1 MKKAL
6 VLLLVVLVVLTGIP
20 VPAAGMGSMD
30 GGDCPAGM
38 PLTSAAC
45 QAMVPG
51 LAALV
56 AAALLL
62 AVCTA
67 GRRAVGRGRPA
78 PLLRPP
84 QLA

>member
-20 VPAAGMGSMD
+20 VPAAGMGSMG
-30 GGDCPAGM
+30 GGDCPASM
-38 PLTSAAC
+38 PLMAAAC

-51 LAALV
+51 VAALV

-67 GRRAVGRGRPA
+67 GRRALGRSRPA

-84 QLA
+84 RPA